1 MPSQLRSDTAR
12 ANGAKS
18 RGPKSAETKEKSSRN
33 SLRHGFTS
41 RHTMLLE
48 CEDED
53 EFQELEDDFAAT
65 YQPATP
71 AEQNLV
77 DEMVIARW
85 RINRIRTIETVIM
98 DCEMVRKK
106 AEIEKTFLQPDS
118 GIHMGMAFRTLAE
131 ESRSLDLCNRY
142 ESRFSR
148 MYDRAYRTLRELQ
161 QKAAEPKKQKAEPE
175 PPEPPKPNGGI
186 QIATAPERV
195 QPSEPETKNEE
206 TNPSAPVATALLRAV
221 SPSSRTKAAGF
232 KGWLVGVVTRL
243 VEVGFGGIVGA
254 SITPWL
260 SRNSSSIGKST
271 GIASRPI
278 NNYAS

>member
-12 ANGAKS
+12 AKGAKS

-65 YQPATP
+65 HQPATP
-71 AEQNLV
+71 AEQDLV
-77 DEMVIARW
+77 NEMVAARW
-85 RINRIRTIETVIM
+85 RINRIRAIETVIM

-131 ESRSLDLCNRY
+131 ESRSLSLCNRY

-148 MYDRAYRTLRELQ
+148 MYERAYRTLRELQ
-161 QKAAEPKKQKAEPE
+161 QKAAEPKKQKSEPE
-175 PPEPPKPNGGI
+175 PVEPPKPNGGI
-186 QIATAPERV
+186 QIATVPELV
-195 QPSEPETKNEE
+195 QPSEPETIKKR
-206 TNPSAPVATALLRAV
+206 TQAPPLAPWRAHSCV
-221 SPSSRTKAAGF
+221 PCRDSSRHLF
-232 KGWLVGVVTRL
+232 P
-243 VEVGFGGIVGA
+243 I
-254 SITPWL
+254 PPQ
-260 SRNSSSIGKST
+260 NSS
-271 GIASRPI
+271 ASP
-278 NNYAS
+278 NSH

>member
-1 MPSQLRSDTAR
+1 MPSQLKSDTAR

-18 RGPKSAETKEKSSRN
+18 RGPKTAETKEKSSRN

-53 EFQELEDDFAAT
+53 EFQELEDDFAAN

-71 AEQNLV
+71 AEQDLV
-77 DEMVIARW
+77 NEMVAARW

-131 ESRSLDLCNRY
+131 ESRSLSLCNRY

-148 MYDRAYRTLRELQ
+148 MFERAYRTLRELQ
-161 QKAAEPKKQKAEPE
+161 KQAGEPRKQKAEPE

-186 QIATAPERV
+186 QIATAPEGA

-206 TNPSAPVATALLRAV
+206 TNPSPTTVARALLRAV
-221 SPSSRTKAAGF
+221 SRFFATPLSIPYSTSK
-232 KGWLVGVVTRL
+232 LQRL
-243 VEVGFGGIVGA
+243 VQLPFRAATV
-254 SITPWL
+254 
-260 SRNSSSIGKST
+260 T
-271 GIASRPI
+271 GPVPLQ
-278 NNYAS
+278 

>member
-18 RGPKSAETKEKSSRN
+18 RGPKTAETKEKSSRN

-53 EFQELEDDFAAT
+53 EFQELEEEFAAT
-65 YQPATP
+65 HQPATP
-71 AEQNLV
+71 AEQDLV
-77 DEMVIARW
+77 NEMVAARW

-106 AEIEKTFLQPDS
+106 AEIEKQYIEPDS

-131 ESRSLDLCNRY
+131 ESRSLSLCNRY

-148 MYDRAYRTLRELQ
+148 MFDRAYRTLRELQ
-161 QKAAEPKKQKAEPE
+161 KQAAEPRKQEAEPE
-175 PPEPPKPNGGI
+175 PPEPLKPNGGI
-186 QIATAPERV
+186 QIATAPEGA
-195 QPSEPETKNEE
+195 QPSEPETKNKE
-206 TNPSAPVATALLRAV
+206 TNPSPTPSTVARALLRAV
-221 SPSSRTKAAGF
+221 SRLFATPLSYSTSKLQRFAQFPFRPATISFRAAT
-232 KGWLVGVVTRL
+232 VTERFPHARL
-243 VEVGFGGIVGA
+243 H
-254 SITPWL
+254 L
-260 SRNSSSIGKST
+260 S
-271 GIASRPI
+271 
-278 NNYAS
+278 

>member
-53 EFQELEDDFAAT
+53 EFQELEDEFAAT
-65 YQPATP
+65 HQPATP
-71 AEQNLV
+71 AEQDLV
-77 DEMVIARW
+77 NEMVAARW

-106 AEIEKTFLQPDS
+106 AEVEKQYIEPDS

-148 MYDRAYRTLRELQ
+148 MYERAYRTLRELQ
-161 QKAAEPKKQKAEPE
+161 NKAVEPKKHKAEPE
-175 PPEPPKPNGGI
+175 SPEPPKPNGGI
-186 QIATAPERV
+186 QIAVAAERA
-195 QPSEPETKNEE
+195 QPSEPETKIKKRIQAPPLAPWRAHSCAPCRDSSRHLFTHRVPAQNS
-206 TNPSAPVATALLRAV
+206 NPSPNPH
-221 SPSSRTKAAGF
+221 SNPSR
-232 KGWLVGVVTRL
+232 
-243 VEVGFGGIVGA
+243 
-254 SITPWL
+254 
-260 SRNSSSIGKST
+260 SSHSEP
-271 GIASRPI
+271 RW
-278 NNYAS
+278 

>member
-18 RGPKSAETKEKSSRN
+18 RAPKSAETKEKSSRN

-41 RHTMLLE
+41 RHTMLPE

-53 EFQELEDDFAAT
+53 EFQELEDEFAAT
-65 YQPATP
+65 HQPATP
-71 AEQNLV
+71 AEQDLV
-77 DEMVIARW
+77 NEMVAARW

-131 ESRSLDLCNRY
+131 ESRSLSLCNRY

-148 MYDRAYRTLRELQ
+148 MFERAYRTLRELQ
-161 QKAAEPKKQKAEPE
+161 KQAAEPKKQKADPK

-186 QIATAPERV
+186 QIATVPERA
-195 QPSEPETKNEE
+195 QPSEPEPKNKE
-206 TNPSAPVATALLRAV
+206 TNPSPTPVAHALLRAV
-221 SPSSRTKAAGF
+221 S
-232 KGWLVGVVTRL
+232 RL
-243 VEVGFGGIVGA
+243 FA
-254 SITPWL
+254 TPL
-260 SRNSSSIGKST
+260 SRARAQSKNSLLLKQPSPSFLGWAAIPASCPVGC
-271 GIASRPI
+271 GI
-278 NNYAS
+278 